1 MSAKRILF
9 ISGSLGM
16 GHITRDLAIAK
27 AIRQSIPDVQ
37 FFWLA
42 AHPAN
47 MVLKAEG
54 EFLLP
59 EPYLWQDET
68 VAAEQASAGFSM
80 NLIKY
85 SFNVKKAWKRHLKVF
100 KELMANE
107 HFDLIIG
114 DETYEIA
121 IDIMA
126 KKLTLDVPYV
136 MIYDFIGTVSMSC
149 NPIEKLGV
157 YLNNRKWTR
166 NHDCLPS
173 FLTNLFVGEAE
184 DVPDKPFG
192 HGMPSRRDWL
202 QRNCKIIGYILRFQ
216 PDDFKDR
223 KAIRAQLG
231 YEDGPLIVCSIG
243 GTAIGKNMLE
253 LCGQAYPL
261 LKERLPD
268 LQMVLVCGPRL
279 DPELLNVPAGV
290 QVRGY
295 VHELYKHFAACDLAI
310 VQGGG
315 TTTVELTALRVPFL
329 YFPIERQFAQE
340 LYVAQRLAR
349 HRAGVKM
356 AFSQTTPRI
365 LAETVL
371 KTMRSKVDYAQ
382 IPVDGDRRAARIVRK
397 LLGFAGS
404 SKKTATLPGQQIIN
418 NQQR

>member
-1 MSAKRILF
+1 MSGKRILF

-37 FFWLA
+37 IQWLA

-47 MVLKAEG
+47 MVLQTEG
-54 EFLLP
+54 EYLLP
-59 EPYLWQDET
+59 EPYIWQDET
-68 VAAEQASAGFSM
+68 IAAEQASTGFSM

-100 KELMANE
+100 KELIANE

-136 MIYDFIGTVSMSC
+136 MIYDFIGTVSMSR

-184 DVPDKPFG
+184 DVPEKPFG
-192 HGMPSRRDWL
+192 RGMPGRRDWL
-202 QRNCKIIGYILRFQ
+202 ERNCHVLGYILRFN
-216 PDDFKDR
+216 PDVSQDK
-223 KAIRAQLG
+223 KTIRAQLG
-231 YEDGPLIVCSIG
+231 YDDGPLIVCSIG

-253 LCGQAYPL
+253 LCGRAFPL
-261 LKERLPD
+261 LKEHLPG

-279 DPELLNVPAGV
+279 DPKSLNVPAGV

-295 VHELYKHFAACDLAI
+295 VHELYKHFAACDLAM

-315 TTTVELTALRVPFL
+315 TTTIELTALRVPFL

-340 LYVAQRLAR
+340 LYVARRLAR

-365 LAETVL
+365 LAETAL
-371 KTMRSKVDYAQ
+371 KAMRSKVDYAR
-382 IPVDGDRRAARIVRK
+382 IPVDGDRKAARIVRE
-397 LLGFAGS
+397 LLGLAGNS
-404 SKKTATLPGQQIIN
+404 RKATTLPKRQIIN
-418 NQQR
+418 N

>member
-1 MSAKRILF
+1 MSGKKILF

-37 FFWLA
+37 IHWLA

-47 MVLKAEG
+47 MVLKTEG
-54 EFLLP
+54 EHLLP
-59 EPYLWQDET
+59 EPYIWQDET
-68 VAAEQASAGFSM
+68 IAAEQALTGFSM

-126 KKLTLDVPYV
+126 KKLTLDIPFI
-136 MIYDFIGTVSMSC
+136 MIYDFIGTVSMSR

-166 NHDCLPS
+166 NHDRLPS

-192 HGMPSRRDWL
+192 RGMPGRRDWL
-202 QRNCKIIGYILRFQ
+202 ERNCHVLGYILRFH
-216 PDDFKDR
+216 PDDFKD
-223 KAIRAQLG
+223 KKNIRAQLG
-231 YEDGPLIVCSIG
+231 YDDGPLIVCSIG

-253 LCGQAYPL
+253 LCGRAYSL
-261 LKERLPD
+261 LKKKLPD

-279 DPELLNVPAGV
+279 DPKSLNVPAGV

-295 VHELYKHFAACDLAI
+295 VPELYNHFAACDLAI

-329 YFPIERQFAQE
+329 YFPIEGQFAQE
-340 LYVAQRLAR
+340 LYVAERLAR

-356 AFSQTTPRI
+356 AFSLTTVKSLTQT
-365 LAETVL
+365 AL
-371 KTMRSKVDYAQ
+371 KTMRSKVNYAR
-382 IPVDGDRRAARIVRK
+382 IPVDGDRKAARIVK
-397 LLGFAGS
+397 ELLGLEGNGQEVS
-404 SKKTATLPGQQIIN
+404 TLSRQKIIKDE
-418 NQQR
+418 